1 MKYLKTF
8 ESNSELSIDDY
19 YRIYL
24 DQSTKIK
31 NDLETQIKE
40 FFFLKFRPSLELIE
54 EIDHILMIRFGD
66 EGINHKFNL
75 YLSNHPQTK
84 VVFNHQISELNGLIS
99 LENLLWQNGVDGILD
114 NAFRFWKRDV
124 VKIVGSRGH
133 THHIYDSSSHHK
145 IMIDWLKNTK
155 SVVVNMNLFFYDEND
170 KEFGP
175 GCPLKNLDLLLEELK
190 NRFPFLEFDYNIY
203 SHKSKRNI
211 FRFQAVDNDRVPRMD
226 IAFFMGDLN

>member
-31 NDLETQIKE
+31 NDLETQIKD
-40 FFFLKFRPSLELIE
+40 FFCLKFRPSLELIE

-66 EGINHKFNL
+66 EGIRHKFNL
-75 YLSNHPQTK
+75 YLSNRPQTK

-99 LENLLWQNGVDGILD
+99 LENLPWQNGMDGILD
-114 NAFRFWKRDV
+114 NAFKFWKRDV
-124 VKIVGSRGH
+124 LKIVGSRD
-133 THHIYDSSSHHK
+133 IYDSSSHHK

-155 SVVVNMNLFFYDEND
+155 SIVVNMNLFFYDEND

-190 NRFPFLEFDYNIY
+190 NRFPFLKFDYNIY
-203 SHKSKRNI
+203 SHKSKRHI
-211 FRFQAVDNDRVPRMD
+211 FRFQAVDNDRIPRMD

>member
-75 YLSNHPQTK
+75 YLSNRPQTK

-99 LENLLWQNGVDGILD
+99 LENLLWQNGLNGILD

-124 VKIVGSRGH
+124 VKIVGSRG
-133 THHIYDSSSHHK
+133 IYDSSSHHK

-155 SVVVNMNLFFYDEND
+155 SIVVNMNLFFYDEND
-170 KEFGP
+170 KEFGS

-211 FRFQAVDNDRVPRMD
+211 FRFQAVDNDRVPTMN